1 MVITENRNAGI
12 RVKVLVRVEVV
23 AVVVMGVTTVI
34 GGHGRDTSDLGPVR
48 ATDHHLVHL
57 REKVAATE
65 LGKDH
70 HHQNVTNEDD
80 ETFKIKKL

>member
-34 GGHGRDTSDLGPVR
+34 GGHGRDTDS
-48 ATDHHLVHL
+48 
-57 REKVAATE
+57 
-65 LGKDH
+65 
-70 HHQNVTNEDD
+70 
-80 ETFKIKKL
+80 